1 MARLDARLV
10 ATLDERARA
19 ARRLGEVRRDHAP
32 AMPVTDHAAIQAL
45 VEQSSGDMPR
55 DALREVLREVFAAG
69 LALELPV
76 KVAFVGCEGGPGHAA
91 AQGRFGAGKSNFVP
105 AESSHEAL
113 EEVSRKRAEFAVVPF
128 ETSTEGPLQSTIL
141 ALMNRDLR
149 ISEILDDAFDL
160 HLMVRPSSLV
170 DAREAG
176 QDGARAAAAP
186 PANVDK
192 IYATASDHALCG
204 RVLEGLA
211 PRVSVVQVKSARM
224 ACQLAVEE
232 RGAGAVATE
241 RFGALFGLEVARRD
255 VRDAESPRVRH
266 AVVGSR
272 PSGRTG
278 NEATSFVF
286 SVQDAPGSLL
296 DVLRVFAERG
306 IRLTKIQSHPGHH
319 DDRAAWSYLFYVE
332 AAGHF
337 TDRPLVTA
345 FEEIKRMTRLFK
357 LLGSYPVG

>member
-1 MARLDARLV
+1 
-10 ATLDERARA
+10 
-19 ARRLGEVRRDHAP
+19 
-32 AMPVTDHAAIQAL
+32 MPVADHAAIQAL
-45 VEQSSGDMPR
+45 VDQSSGDMPR

-76 KVAFVGCEGGPGHAA
+76 KVAFVGSEGGPGHAA
-91 AQGRFGAGKSNFVP
+91 ARGRFGNGPGNATPNLVP
-105 AESSHEAL
+105 AETPNEAL

-160 HLMVRPSSLV
+160 HLMARAASLV

-176 QDGARAAAAP
+176 QEPGESSSATAALATL
-186 PANVDK
+186 DK
-192 IYATASDHALCG
+192 VYATAADHGLCG
-204 RVLEGLA
+204 RFLESLG
-211 PRVSVVQVKSARM
+211 PRVSVVQVKNARM

-232 RGAGAVATE
+232 RGAAAVATE

-255 VRDAESPRVRH
+255 VRDAESPRVKH
-266 AVVGSR
+266 AVVGAR

-306 IRLTKIQSHPGHH
+306 IRLTKIQSHPGRP

-357 LLGSYPVG
+357 LLGSYPAG